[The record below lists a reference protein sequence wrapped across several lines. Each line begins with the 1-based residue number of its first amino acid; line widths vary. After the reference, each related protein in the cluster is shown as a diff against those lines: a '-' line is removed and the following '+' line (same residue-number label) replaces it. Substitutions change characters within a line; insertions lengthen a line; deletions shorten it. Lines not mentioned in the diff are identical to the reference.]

1 MKIRIGRRRRIQF
14 TDKKH
19 PKRGMNCIVRDR
31 SSLFYYDVRS
41 FYRFESCKRTGRDFV
56 WISWI
61 SQSDHFHR
69 WLCTG
74 IPLLQRGRNLQ
85 DNADIWCRDQW
96 ICFGQ
101 LCGFV
106 HSGSSLIVFEIV
118 NFLNMVLYSSPYKVS
133 R

>member
-19 PKRGMNCIVRDR
+19 PKRGIV
-31 SSLFYYDVRS
+31 SSVIAAASFIMMCTLFIGS
-41 FYRFESCKRTGRDFV
+41 ESCKRTGRDFV

>member
-19 PKRGMNCIVRDR
+19 PKRGIV
-31 SSLFYYDVRS
+31 SSVIAAASFIMRS

-56 WISWI
+56 WISGI
-61 SQSDHFHR
+61 SQSDRFHR
-69 WLCTG
+69 RLCTG